1 MQQQQKPQ
9 DNAIS
14 ESEGSDLDAQELV
27 RSKKI
32 NQDLYS
38 VIDKKLSGITLI
50 EKSLMDEWRK
60 QQEQLKLDL
69 EKEENAFEA
78 QIRRER
84 YEQDTNIATMEREKS
99 EELNQLNKAYE
110 DLQLQE
116 AEEKDENT
124 QTMKKMELNHL

>member
-1 MQQQQKPQ
+1 MR
-9 DNAIS
+9 
-14 ESEGSDLDAQELV
+14 V
-27 RSKKI
+27 RRL

-38 VIDKKLSGITLI
+38 VVDKKLSGITLI
-50 EKSLMDEWRK
+50 EKQLMDEWRK

-99 EELNQLNKAYE
+99 EQLNQLNKEYE

-124 QTMKKMELNHL
+124 QTMKKMELNHLQCMEELQQLYEKKLQMEQK

>member
-1 MQQQQKPQ
+1 
-9 DNAIS
+9 
-14 ESEGSDLDAQELV
+14 V
-27 RSKKI
+27 RVRRL

-38 VIDKKLSGITLI
+38 VVDKKLSGITLI
-50 EKSLMDEWRK
+50 EKQLMDEWRK

-99 EELNQLNKAYE
+99 EQLNQLNKEYE

-124 QTMKKMELNHL
+124 QTMKKMELNHLQCREELQQLYEKKLQMEQK